1 MCYLLHVIQNIQ
13 NVPHGI
19 ALRFRQNYETDE
31 KFNNWS
37 KEYKTYLIARDYNPG
52 LADKQF
58 ENVKMM
64 SKNNARTK
72 NTKNKEMNKV
82 KFITTFYPILT
93 SIEAL
98 IKKTF
103 TTCIQM
109 KFWKKV
115 FVIINAAKI
124 YVIYVIRFTL
134 YIIKAIYKHSKN
146 LKEMVKPFLH
156 P

>member
-1 MCYLLHVIQNIQ
+1 M
-13 NVPHGI
+13 
-19 ALRFRQNYETDE
+19 
-31 KFNNWS
+31 
-37 KEYKTYLIARDYNPG
+37 IARDYNPG
-52 LADKQF
+52 LADKQL

-64 SKNNARTK
+64 SKNNAGTK
-72 NTKNKEMNKV
+72 STKNKDMNKV

-98 IKKTF
+98 IK
-103 TTCIQM
+103 INIYYLNSDEVL
-109 KFWKKV
+109 KKV

-134 YIIKAIYKHSKN
+134 YIINAIYKHGKN

>member
-13 NVPHGI
+13 IVPHGI

-72 NTKNKEMNKV
+72 NTQNKEMNKV

-98 IKKTF
+98 IKKN
-103 TTCIQM
+103 IYYLHSDEVL
-109 KFWKKV
+109 KKG
-115 FVIINAAKI
+115 FRNNKRCKN
-124 YVIYVIRFTL
+124 IR
-134 YIIKAIYKHSKN
+134 
-146 LKEMVKPFLH
+146 
-156 P
+156 

>member
-1 MCYLLHVIQNIQ
+1 M
-13 NVPHGI
+13 I
-19 ALRFRQNYETDE
+19 AG
-31 KFNNWS
+31 
-37 KEYKTYLIARDYNPG
+37 DYNPG

-98 IKKTF
+98 IKKNIYYLHSDEVLKKGFRNNKRCKNIRYISYTF
-103 TTCIQM
+103 Y
-109 KFWKKV
+109 F
-115 FVIINAAKI
+115 I
-124 YVIYVIRFTL
+124 YNKS
-134 YIIKAIYKHSKN
+134 YI
-146 LKEMVKPFLH
+146 
-156 P
+156 